1 MIVLDASAVLA
12 VLGSERGSDE
22 VVARSAGGLISTVN
36 LAEIMQK
43 AAHNGVEP
51 RAVHELIEQAEWG
64 VVPFDDITAVA
75 AADLWTLTRHR
86 GLSLGDRACLALT
99 QAVNGIA
106 LTMDRGWSGLE
117 IDGASIHVV
126 KR

>member
-22 VVARSAGGLISTVN
+22 VVERSIGGLISTVN
-36 LAEIMQK
+36 LAEILQK
-43 AAHNGVEP
+43 TAHSGIEP
-51 RAVHELIEQAEWG
+51 QSVRDLISYAEWG
-64 VVPFDDITAVA
+64 VVHFDDDMAVA
-75 AADLWTLTRHR
+75 AAELWAQTRHN

-99 QAVNGIA
+99 QAVSGVA

-117 IDGASIHVV
+117 IAGADIHVIE
-126 KR
+126 R